1 MATERQELG
10 MFGEERVVRECV
22 CPSCKR
28 KRTLVQLHTNFKCAD
43 VICDFCGYLAQVKT
57 TTKANIAVVPT
68 QVMGAAWGPQQ
79 ERMKAG
85 IYFPLYLVVTPKD
98 RHEYAIYYLSVD
110 LQQPEI
116 FVPRKPL
123 STSAKRAGW
132 QGFNY
137 RLEPVVTS
145 FVRLI

>member
-10 MFGEERVVRECV
+10 KFGEERVVSECV

-28 KRTLVQLHTNFKCAD
+28 KRTLVRLPTNFKCAD

-57 TTKANIAVVPT
+57 ATKADISVVPS

-79 ERMKAG
+79 DRMQAG
-85 IYFPLYLVVTPKD
+85 IYFPLFLVLTPKD
-98 RHEYAIYYLSVD
+98 WQEYAIYYLSAD

-123 STSAKRAGW
+123 SASAKRTGW

-137 RLEPVVTS
+137 RFGPVVTS